1 MEKFTEKISHLLQD
15 KLSLYQELRNVLES
29 EKKYVVE
36 MDVDGLWAVTER
48 KKQLVSTIETLIEN
62 ILAQFKS
69 QLYQIDM
76 DADSFQVST
85 VINALPL
92 SLRIK
97 SELKK
102 IGLSIKDCKN
112 EISMMAIENKRYI
125 TEYLTVI
132 DGIFSTVVNITGK
145 KQYSYSGHILA
156 GKEKH
161 HFIDSEV

>member
-1 MEKFTEKISHLLQD
+1 MEKFTEKITQMLQD
-15 KLSLYQELRNVLES
+15 KLSLYQELRTVLDS

-48 KKQLVSTIETLIEN
+48 KKQLVSTIETLIKN
-62 ILAQFKS
+62 ILAQLKS

-76 DADSFQVST
+76 DADSFQVSKI
-85 VINALPL
+85 INALPL
-92 SLRIK
+92 SLKIK

-102 IGLSIKDCKN
+102 IGFSINDCKN
-112 EISMMAIENKRYI
+112 EISLMAIENKRYI

-132 DGIFSTVVNITGK
+132 DGVFSTVVNITGK